1 MHPGLRNEPVYLP
14 PTSDYAADWHGRS
27 TFCIIPLEFITIK
40 GLSPCLGRVTPCRR
54 GLVHARRSPVTQYL
68 PAISQ
73 FQRVKNAPRLP
84 ADIRI
89 SLKKR
94 GGPTHRIELIRQPV
108 GKRYW
113 IRRDGKD
120 STKLPEA
127 TASQIAERI
136 RRWFVSKG

>member
-1 MHPGLRNEPVYLP
+1 M
-14 PTSDYAADWHGRS
+14 
-27 TFCIIPLEFITIK
+27 
-40 GLSPCLGRVTPCRR
+40 
-54 GLVHARRSPVTQYL
+54 
-68 PAISQ
+68 
-73 FQRVKNAPRLP
+73 PRLR

-94 GGPTHRIELIRQPV
+94 GGPSHRIELIRQPV
-108 GKRYW
+108 GKRYG

-136 RRWFVSKG
+136 RRWLVAKG

>member
-1 MHPGLRNEPVYLP
+1 M
-14 PTSDYAADWHGRS
+14 
-27 TFCIIPLEFITIK
+27 
-40 GLSPCLGRVTPCRR
+40 
-54 GLVHARRSPVTQYL
+54 
-68 PAISQ
+68 
-73 FQRVKNAPRLP
+73 PRLP

-108 GKRYW
+108 GKRCW

-127 TASQIAERI
+127 TASQIAERL
-136 RRWFVSKG
+136 RRWLVSKG

>member
-1 MHPGLRNEPVYLP
+1 M
-14 PTSDYAADWHGRS
+14 
-27 TFCIIPLEFITIK
+27 
-40 GLSPCLGRVTPCRR
+40 
-54 GLVHARRSPVTQYL
+54 
-68 PAISQ
+68 
-73 FQRVKNAPRLP
+73 PRLR

-120 STKLPEA
+120 SAKLPEV

-136 RRWFVSKG
+136 RRWLVSKT

>member
-1 MHPGLRNEPVYLP
+1 M
-14 PTSDYAADWHGRS
+14 
-27 TFCIIPLEFITIK
+27 
-40 GLSPCLGRVTPCRR
+40 
-54 GLVHARRSPVTQYL
+54 
-68 PAISQ
+68 
-73 FQRVKNAPRLP
+73 PRLP

-94 GGPTHRIELIRQPV
+94 GGRTHRIELIRQPL

-136 RRWFVSKG
+136 RRRLVSKS